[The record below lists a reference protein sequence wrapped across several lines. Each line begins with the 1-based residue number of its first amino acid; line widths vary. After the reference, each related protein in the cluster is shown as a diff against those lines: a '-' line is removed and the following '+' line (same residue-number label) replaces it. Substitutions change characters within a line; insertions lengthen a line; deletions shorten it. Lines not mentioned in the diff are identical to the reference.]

1 MRKTPL
7 TDEQVQQLRED
18 KQKGLSMADMMFKYN
33 VGKSSIYSYLSTK
46 EPETRPNSP
55 EKQEIKVQIEP
66 IEEEGGDYLDN
77 IFIKDDGK
85 LNEEDKNDEIVQ
97 EISKNIGKGKQKK
110 IAPIQKDAIPD
121 IVNDF
126 LNKRNKLIGGE
137 KKLEKEE
144 IKEDPPKEEKK
155 KAIPNSPKVPE
166 SNEEKIQK
174 IMKIKNY
181 VQTFSNK
188 LSDIL
193 DVETR
198 EKQRKYILSLSKMN
212 NNQLDVQLEM
222 IRQSIGSMT
231 SHKTI
236 KLGYL
241 SLVEMVERV
250 GGRFADIEGL
260 RKDIDDNDQID
271 QVLKEL
277 ACEYDVFSKYIDPK
291 YRLLGLTGLQLVSTY
306 KKNKI
311 IKKQQEI
318 IRTMNTDKTIDESIS
333 EKYSDI

>member
-1 MRKTPL
+1 MTRKIPL
-7 TDEQVQQLRED
+7 SETQVQQLRED

-46 EPETRPNSP
+46 EPEARPNSP

-77 IFIKDDGK
+77 IFIKDDGE

-97 EISKNIGKGKQKK
+97 EISKNIGKGKQK
-110 IAPIQKDAIPD
+110 ITPIQKDAIPD

-126 LNKRNKLIGGE
+126 LNKRNKLIQEE
-137 KKLEKEE
+137 KKDKEP
-144 IKEDPPKEEKK
+144 IKEDPVKEEKK
-155 KAIPNSPKVPE
+155 KTIPKSPKLPE